1 MLIDQSTFYH
11 VLSNPAKFRV
21 KMVDLMICIKTPKNA
36 FWFDAKLIGG
46 GTQVSMSKS
55 VPDAHVQA
63 RIDAIDQR
71 GVYQTTTMLAVRGS
85 EDRAAFVWVAYAPI
99 DQYDTLAYKD
109 LREAVERMTNAV

>member
-11 VLSNPAKFRV
+11 VLSNPEKFRV
-21 KMVDLMICIKTPKNA
+21 KIVDLMICIKTPKNA
-36 FWFDAKLIGG
+36 FWFDARATSG
-46 GTQVSMSKS
+46 GTQVVMGKS
-55 VPDAHVQA
+55 VADSHVQA

-71 GVYQTTTMLAVRGS
+71 GVYQTSTMLAVRGS
-85 EDRAAFVWVAYAPI
+85 ADKAAFLWVAYAPI